1 MDFVAL
7 LRFAVEHDAS
17 DVHLQAGLPP
27 HVRMGGILKP
37 INSPPLTDE
46 QVRGFIS
53 SIVPP
58 RFREG
63 LDDRIVAGMDFS
75 HAQPGLTRFR
85 CSAYRQLGHAGLAMR
100 IIKGRIPTLAELHLP
115 GVIGT
120 IANAQRGLTLVTGTT
135 GSGKSTTLAAMIDLI
150 NQQRSCKIIT
160 IEDPV
165 EYLHTPRHAVIAQL
179 ELGSDTPSFEQA
191 LRQSLRQDP
200 DVVLV
205 GELRDTE
212 TLRIA
217 LRAADTGHQV
227 FSTVHSASAPQTI
240 ERIIAMF
247 PPAEHKLLLTQ
258 LAGNLEAIISQR
270 LLICRDGSRRPATEI
285 LRGGPVPTKYILE
298 GRALELHDYMRTA
311 GNGQHTFDQDLLTMF
326 RQELVSHHEAMLH
339 ATNPESLQMALRGIS
354 SSKSITEPGK
364 SPHPGQ
370 PKPAAPVA
378 AAKPAAPNGGEP
390 HGPRE
395 VRRPVATAEE
405 GNPLD
410 TDRFTPGGG

>member
-1 MDFVAL
+1 MDFPAL

-17 DVHLQAGLPP
+17 DVHVQAGLPA
-27 HVRMGGILKP
+27 HVRMGGHLRA
-37 INSPPLTDE
+37 INQPPLTDE
-46 QVRGFIS
+46 EVRAFIL
-53 SIVPP
+53 SILPQ
-58 RFREG
+58 RYADSLDERLTAG
-63 LDDRIVAGMDFS
+63 LDFSYAAAGLS
-75 HAQPGLTRFR
+75 RFR
-85 CSAYRQLGHAGLAMR
+85 CSAYRHLGMAGIAMR
-100 IIKGRIPTLAELHLP
+100 IIRRRIPSIAELNLP
-115 GVIGT
+115 PVVGN
-120 IANAQRGLTLVTGTT
+120 IALAQRGLTLVTGTT

-150 NQQRSCKIIT
+150 NNTRPCKIIT

-165 EYLHTPRHAVIAQL
+165 EYLHSTKQAIITQL

-205 GELRDTE
+205 GELRDTD

-285 LRGGPVPTKYILE
+285 LRGGPVPHKYILE
-298 GRALELHDYMRTA
+298 GRALELHDYIRTA
-311 GNGQHTFDQDLLTMF
+311 GNGQHTFDQDLLQMN
-326 RQELVSHHEAMLH
+326 RQELISHSEALLH
-339 ATNPESLQMALRGIS
+339 ATNPEALSMALRGIS
-354 SSKSITEPGK
+354 SSKSVTEPAGTGAR
-364 SPHPGQ
+364 PGP
-370 PKPAAPVA
+370 PKPPPTYPGDVGHAAPA
-378 AAKPAAPNGGEP
+378 EAGHGAG
-390 HGPRE
+390 HGP
-395 VRRPVATAEE
+395 
-405 GNPLD
+405 GH
-410 TDRFTPGGG
+410 GQH